1 MGIHNQNPNDTIIK
15 TTVFVKIPVTIE
27 IEVRVPADGSEPGI
41 DDFEWGDRV
50 IEVDHHWTYDD
61 AVCEQVEQACRAAV
75 AAHRQ
80 ALKET
85 S

>member
-1 MGIHNQNPNDTIIK
+1 MQYRKDDDVIVR
-15 TTVFVKIPVTIE
+15 TTVFVKIAVTIE
-27 IEVRVPADGSEPGI
+27 IEVRVPADGSEPDL

-61 AVCEQVEQACRAAV
+61 YVCKDVEKACRRAV

-85 S
+85 P

>member
-1 MGIHNQNPNDTIIK
+1 MSHHRFGDDAIVR

-27 IEVRVPADGSEPGI
+27 IEVRVPADGGDPGI

-61 AVCEQVEQACRAAV
+61 YVCEQVEEACRAAV
-75 AAHRQ
+75 AAHRRT
-80 ALKET
+80 ATET
-85 S
+85 P